1 MYQPGRL
8 VPKRLRRRLRTPKQD
23 KEDSVT
29 ALADW
34 LSLPPM
40 TPDTVRSFLRDPLR
54 AVLPGRD
61 EIDREVPLMVP
72 GLERC

>member
-1 MYQPGRL
+1 M
-8 VPKRLRRRLRTPKQD
+8 
-23 KEDSVT
+23 T

-61 EIDREVPLMVP
+61 EMTRGVCREVPLMVP